1 MDKLWIVTVYE
12 NHEYKQVPIVLG
24 DDWLVSEA
32 YVMDGYVHL
41 KNASDGAEIKVKL
54 SDLDDNP
61 MGKNTYTKLSNTLIN
76 GISEMVDAD
85 FIHTTK
91 KVNDYSNAARNNGGY
106 VENLFYQPKEM
117 FEAVDFSDMGIINEP
132 ENFVPK
138 FVKGEKYALSGVSCE
153 GFEMPEKIYELV
165 GIHDEYDGINISSV
179 IVKQVGGYQDK
190 IFTLSKHDCECMGIE
205 YENGLQLFPKHLS
218 WRRVK
223 EVVPFDKSNLGTTPV
238 SDIDNTVR
246 YIVLKLNGFK
256 DYSDG
261 YVVTPSGKLIKEE
274 RFIKSLRVTS
284 DEPIVYEKP
293 SGQFKN
299 GLLVP
304 ANTKLDIQIAY
315 PSGLN
320 YNHGN
325 FISEEDTVYILIKL
339 VKEVNDPTAIDGK
352 SGVERPYLDGFNPN
366 DHFKIAWDE
375 LGAYTIEEYEAEKAR
390 KEKARRERI
399 EREERERQK
408 RIAEEEKRIK
418 EKRKLVEQAVDKMK
432 DYNIKTPSFP
442 KMPDIRMDS
451 GLSSLNLYMDSID
464 VYFDTLDSSL
474 RTLSKDLSGISKII
488 GIDLNLTLNQILLI
502 LFILFQDVKY

>member
-1 MDKLWIVTVYE
+1 MDKLWIVKTYE

-32 YVMDGYVHL
+32 YVIDGYVHL
-41 KNASDGAEIKVKL
+41 KNASDGTVIKVRL
-54 SDLDDNP
+54 SDLVDNP
-61 MGKNTYTKLSNTLIN
+61 MGKGTYTYKRLSNTLID
-76 GISEMVDAD
+76 GISEMVDSD
-85 FIHTTK
+85 FIHATK

-117 FEAVDFSDMGIINEP
+117 FEAVDFSDMGIVNEP

-153 GFEMPEKIYELV
+153 GFEMPEKIYELIGV
-165 GIHDEYDGINISSV
+165 HDEYDGININSV

-223 EVVPFDKSNLGTTPV
+223 EVVPFDKKNLGTTPV
-238 SDIDNTVR
+238 SEIDNTVR

-274 RFIKSLRVTS
+274 RFEKSLRITS

-293 SGQFKN
+293 SGEFKN
-299 GLLVP
+299 GLMIP
-304 ANTKLDIQIAY
+304 ANTRLDVQIAY

-325 FISEEDTVYILIKL
+325 FISEDDAVYILIKL

-408 RIAEEEKRIK
+408 RIAEEEKRLK
-418 EKRKLVEQAVDKMK
+418 EKRKLVEQTIDKMK
-432 DYNIKTPSFP
+432 DYKIKTPSFP

-474 RTLSKDLSGISKII
+474 RSLSKDLSGISKII
-488 GIDLNLTLNQILLI
+488 GIDLNNANIKSSSSIFDMLKL
-502 LFILFQDVKY
+502 

>member
-1 MDKLWIVTVYE
+1 MDKLWIVTTYE
-12 NHEYKQVPIVLG
+12 NHEYKQVPIVLS

-41 KNASDGAEIKVKL
+41 KNASDGTVIKVRL
-54 SDLDDNP
+54 SDLVDNP
-61 MGKNTYTKLSNTLIN
+61 MGKGTYTYKRLSNTLID
-76 GISEMVDAD
+76 GISEMVDSD
-85 FIHTTK
+85 FIHATK

-117 FEAVDFSDMGIINEP
+117 FEAVDFSDMGIVNEP

-153 GFEMPEKIYELV
+153 GFEMPEKIYELIGV
-165 GIHDEYDGINISSV
+165 HDEYDGININSV

-223 EVVPFDKSNLGTTPV
+223 EVVPFDKKNLGTTPV
-238 SDIDNTVR
+238 SEIDNTVR

-274 RFIKSLRVTS
+274 RFEKSLRVTS

-293 SGQFKN
+293 SGEFKN
-299 GLLVP
+299 GLMVP
-304 ANTKLDIQIAY
+304 ANTRLDVQIAY
-315 PSGLN
+315 PNGLN

-325 FISEEDTVYILIKL
+325 FISEDDTVYILIKL

-408 RIAEEEKRIK
+408 RIAEEEKRLK
-418 EKRKLVEQAVDKMK
+418 EKRKLVEQTIDKMK
-432 DYNIKTPSFP
+432 DYKIKTPSFP

-474 RTLSKDLSGISKII
+474 RSISKDLSGISKII
-488 GIDLNLTLNQILLI
+488 GIDLNNANIKSSSSIFDMLKL
-502 LFILFQDVKY
+502 

>member
-1 MDKLWIVTVYE
+1 MDKLWIVTTYE
-12 NHEYKQVPIVLG
+12 NHEYKQVPIVLS

-41 KNASDGAEIKVKL
+41 KNASDGTVIKVRL
-54 SDLDDNP
+54 SDLVDNP
-61 MGKNTYTKLSNTLIN
+61 MGKGTYTYKRLSNTLID
-76 GISEMVDAD
+76 GISEMVDSD
-85 FIHTTK
+85 FIHATK

-117 FEAVDFSDMGIINEP
+117 FEAVDFSDMGIVNEP

-153 GFEMPEKIYELV
+153 GFEMPEKIYELIGV
-165 GIHDEYDGINISSV
+165 HDEYDGININSV

-223 EVVPFDKSNLGTTPV
+223 EVVPFDKKNLGTTPV
-238 SDIDNTVR
+238 SEIDNTVR

-293 SGQFKN
+293 SGEFKN
-299 GLLVP
+299 GLMVP
-304 ANTKLDIQIAY
+304 ANTRLDVQIAY
-315 PSGLN
+315 PNGLN

-325 FISEEDTVYILIKL
+325 FISEDDTVYILIKL

-408 RIAEEEKRIK
+408 RIAEEEKRLK
-418 EKRKLVEQAVDKMK
+418 EKRKLVEQTIDKMK
-432 DYNIKTPSFP
+432 DYKIKTPSFP

-474 RTLSKDLSGISKII
+474 RSISKDLSGISKII
-488 GIDLNLTLNQILLI
+488 GIDLNNANIKSSSSIFDMLKL
-502 LFILFQDVKY
+502 